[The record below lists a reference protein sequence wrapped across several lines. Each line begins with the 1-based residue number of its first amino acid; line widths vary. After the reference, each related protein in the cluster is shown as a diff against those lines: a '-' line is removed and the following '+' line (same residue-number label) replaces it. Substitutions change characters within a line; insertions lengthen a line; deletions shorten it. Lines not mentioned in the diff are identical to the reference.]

1 MMKFVFALLVTA
13 NLVLLIAQGWM
24 SDDVREPD
32 RISRQ
37 FNAERIV
44 LLLQEPAPAP
54 EPALPAVAP
63 PAAQACLELGDFSKQ
78 AAVVFEKRL
87 AQLALPALPKK
98 RTVMEPQTQM
108 VFVPPKNG
116 SAGAAQRLAQLR
128 ALGFTDTVILQEPSQ
143 WRGGISLGLFK
154 SSESARAQLEQVRRA
169 GVPDARI
176 EPYPVAAS
184 RAAYQLRGLDQTM
197 RSAVRA
203 IAVDFPGIETRSC
216 E

>member
-24 SDDVREPD
+24 SDVVREPD

-54 EPALPAVAP
+54 GPALPAVAP
-63 PAAQACLELGDFSKQ
+63 PTAQACLELGDFSKQ

>member
-1 MMKFVFALLVTA
+1 MMKFFFALLVMA

-37 FNAERIV
+37 FNAERII
-44 LLLQEPAPAP
+44 LLSQ

-78 AAVVFEKRL
+78 AAAVFEKRL

-184 RAAYQLRGLDQTM
+184 RAAYQLRGLDQAM

-203 IAVDFPGIETRSC
+203 MATDFPGIETRSC

>member
-44 LLLQEPAPAP
+44 LLLQEPAP

-63 PAAQACLELGDFSKQ
+63 PAAQACLDLGDFSKQ

-154 SSESARAQLEQVRRA
+154 SSESARAQLEQARRA

>member
-44 LLLQEPAPAP
+44 LLLQEPAP

-87 AQLALPALPKK
+87 AQLALPVLPKK

-154 SSESARAQLEQVRRA
+154 SSESARAQLEQARRA

>member
-24 SDDVREPD
+24 SDVVREPD

-54 EPALPAVAP
+54 GPALPAVAP

-143 WRGGISLGLFK
+143 WRGVISLGLFK
-154 SSESARAQLEQVRRA
+154 SSESARAQLEQARRA

>member
-37 FNAERIV
+37 FNAERII
-44 LLLQEPAPAP
+44 LLSQEPAPR
-54 EPALPAVAP
+54 PALPAVAP
-63 PAAQACLELGDFSKQ
+63 PASQACLELGDFSKQ
-78 AAVVFEKRL
+78 AAAVFEKRL
-87 AQLALPALPKK
+87 AQLALPVLPKK

-108 VFVPPKNG
+108 VFVPPKNDG
-116 SAGAAQRLAQLR
+116 AGAAQRLAQLR

>member
-44 LLLQEPAPAP
+44 LLLQEPAP

-154 SSESARAQLEQVRRA
+154 SSESARAQLEQARRA

-197 RSAVRA
+197 RSAVSA

>member
-24 SDDVREPD
+24 SDVVREPD

-44 LLLQEPAPAP
+44 LLLQEPAP

>member
-44 LLLQEPAPAP
+44 LLLQEPAP

-87 AQLALPALPKK
+87 AQLALPVLPKK

-154 SSESARAQLEQVRRA
+154 SSESARAQLEQARRA

-197 RSAVRA
+197 RSAVSA

>member
-44 LLLQEPAPAP
+44 LLLQEPAPA
-54 EPALPAVAP
+54 AVAP

-128 ALGFTDTVILQEPSQ
+128 ALGFTDTVILQEPPQ

>member
-13 NLVLLIAQGWM
+13 NLVLLIAQCWM

-78 AAVVFEKRL
+78 AAVVFEKCL
-87 AQLALPALPKK
+87 AKLALPVLPKK

-154 SSESARAQLEQVRRA
+154 SSESARAQLEQARRA

>member
-44 LLLQEPAPAP
+44 LLLQEPA
-54 EPALPAVAP
+54 PALPAVAP

-128 ALGFTDTVILQEPSQ
+128 ALGFTDTVILQEPPQ

>member
-44 LLLQEPAPAP
+44 LLLQEPAPA
-54 EPALPAVAP
+54 AVAP

-87 AQLALPALPKK
+87 AQLALPVLPKK

-154 SSESARAQLEQVRRA
+154 SSESARAQLEQARRA

>member
-44 LLLQEPAPAP
+44 LLLQEPAPA
-54 EPALPAVAP
+54 AVAP
-63 PAAQACLELGDFSKQ
+63 PAAPACLELGDFSKQ
-78 AAVVFEKRL
+78 AAAVFEKRL

-128 ALGFTDTVILQEPSQ
+128 ALGFTDTVILQEPPQ

>member
-24 SDDVREPD
+24 SDVVREPD

-54 EPALPAVAP
+54 GPALPAVAP

-87 AQLALPALPKK
+87 AQLALPVLPKK

>member
-24 SDDVREPD
+24 SDVVREPD

-54 EPALPAVAP
+54 GPALPAVAP
-63 PAAQACLELGDFSKQ
+63 PAAQACLDLGDFSKQ

-154 SSESARAQLEQVRRA
+154 SSESARAQLEQARRA

>member
-44 LLLQEPAPAP
+44 LLLQEPAP

-87 AQLALPALPKK
+87 AQLALPVLPKN

-128 ALGFTDTVILQEPSQ
+128 ALGFTDTVILQEPPH

-197 RSAVRA
+197 RSAVSA